1 MSKLQPSRF
10 VAFNECIQNHDREKD
25 DWMELICLKLK
36 EKGDEKQREHAN
48 FTKAQSVSLS
58 LQLPSRI
65 LYVYRRTDC
74 VAGQA
79 VCVRQRWSLYQ
90 VYQRFAIA
98 GMIRCIYITF
108 IIKLSCSPFLSTPC
122 RMRGTTYHPMDAG
135 TNFALVVSSRDNNNA
150 HGSSKNEH
158 TI

>member
-10 VAFNECIQNHDREKD
+10 VAFNECIHNHDREKD

-48 FTKAQSVSLS
+48 FTKGQSVSLR
-58 LQLPSRI
+58 LQMPSRI
-65 LYVYRRTDC
+65 LYVYQRTDC

-79 VCVRQRWSLYQ
+79 VCARQRCSIYQ
-90 VYQRFAIA
+90 VYQRFGIA
-98 GMIRCIYITF
+98 GMIRCIYIPF
-108 IIKLSCSPFLSTPC
+108 IIKLSCSPFLSIPC
-122 RMRGTTYHPMDAG
+122 RMRGTKYLPIDAG
-135 TNFALVVSSRDNNNA
+135 TNFALVVSGRDNNKA
-150 HGSSKNEH
+150 HGLSKNED